1 MERQAVGEVIDIHPK
16 VALLTAIRA
25 TDRPVA
31 FLVGS
36 ALSIDSSGGVPG
48 VADMLGFVR
57 DEIVAKAPTESARY
71 DVDLSG
77 ATAADKYQTAMRWLQ
92 GNLGQDAVNR
102 VIERAV
108 LKARKSGAA
117 SQFVGDG
124 AAGDWILPKGTRD
137 LAKLVVTRNEKFT
150 GPILTTNFDPLL
162 SLAIESSSGRASIRV
177 LDSDGSAG
185 RSVESQVGHVQIV
198 HLHGYWR
205 GSDTLHTATQLK
217 SPRPKLKAS
226 LQNLLRAHTLVVAA
240 YAGWDDAFT
249 DALAGLLDDDEAK
262 VNIVWCFYESDPST
276 IAIRYARLI
285 SRVQPAIRRGRFL
298 AYGGIDCHSI
308 FSELC
313 APSDAAAP
321 AAKAAAKS
329 PVAGWDL
336 VDPAYLRALKPLSQE
351 QVIRYF
357 DGAVPTWRHA
367 VSDAIPRREVV
378 KTLAKWPTQLADLD
392 GDGSMQL
399 ITAAGGEGK
408 TTVLLQ
414 AAADFV
420 RSGDWTVLWR
430 ASPEAKLS
438 PVDLARLGTDT
449 QWLIVAD
456 DAESIARD
464 LAACARSMHEAG
476 QANVDFLLAARDTD
490 WRAARAHEVPWGQW
504 LKVQPEITLR
514 HIGEE
519 DARAI
524 VDAWER
530 FGPKGLGL
538 LANIDHP
545 DARAAALLR
554 ASKEADTRRGD
565 GSLFGGLLA
574 VRFDDAGL
582 LTHVRQLLVHLRG
595 IEIEGSEAKL
605 LDAAVY
611 IALCHAVGIPGIHE
625 AILADLLSV
634 PRERIQTRVV
644 RPLGEESVAVK
655 SASCIVTRHTR
666 VAMAIVTEA
675 YSTFGMDLA
684 ETWSTMVRHTVR
696 ADREQRLPM
705 YWFSK
710 VVHAG
715 PRLRDEL
722 PKSIPEA
729 DRVAAG
735 LSAAHTALEC
745 KPEWLACVV
754 GLAKAY
760 RLAGQHDQ
768 AIQVFRSHLEAA
780 STKVDYQDV
789 IRGFWYEWG
798 VSEGSTAK
806 GGANR
811 GADAWIQG
819 LSVSDHFR
827 PIAISMEQVKRNFAG
842 LGVAFGKLAKPQP
855 SCPFALARRAV
866 AYLGRLVRS
875 DRKGQHYFDKYDR
888 EADLMGTPR
897 PRDSDEALG
906 WLTAGTASAGR
917 LVEDPFLKDLAD
929 PNQITFGM
937 LRRLLGITPN

>member
-1 MERQAVGEVIDIHPK
+1 MIDVHPK
-16 VALLTAIRA
+16 IALLTAIRT

-36 ALSIDSSGGVPG
+36 ALSLDASGGVPG
-48 VADMLGFVR
+48 VEGMLAFVR
-57 DEIVAKAPTESARY
+57 DEVAAKAPAESVRY
-71 DVDLSG
+71 DTDFNG
-77 ATAADKYQTAMRWLQ
+77 ATAADKYQTAIRWLQ

-108 LKARKSGAA
+108 KNARRNEAA
-117 SQFVGDG
+117 PQFVGDG
-124 AAGDWILPKGTRD
+124 EPGEWLFPMGTRD
-137 LAKLVVTRNEKFT
+137 LANLIVTENKKFT

-162 SLAIESSSGRASIRV
+162 SLAIEGSGGHANIRV

-185 RSVESQVGHVQIV
+185 RSVESKAGSVQIV
-198 HLHGYWR
+198 HLHGFWR
-205 GSDTLHTATQLK
+205 GSDTLHTVTQLT
-217 SPRPKLKAS
+217 SARPKLKAS
-226 LQNLLRAHTLVVAA
+226 LQSLLRAHTLVVAA
-240 YAGWDDAFT
+240 YAGWDDVFT
-249 DALAGLLDDDEAK
+249 DALASLLDDDEAK
-262 VNIVWCFYESDPST
+262 VNILWCFYESDPVVIST
-276 IAIRYARLI
+276 RYARLI

-308 FSELC
+308 FSEMST
-313 APSDAAAP
+313 PRAASAP
-321 AAKAAAKS
+321 AARAAKS
-329 PVAGWDL
+329 PIAGWELIDS
-336 VDPAYLRALKPLSQE
+336 AYLEALEPLRQTE
-351 QVIRYF
+351 VIRYF

-367 VSDAIPRREVV
+367 VSDAIPRREIVA
-378 KTLAKWPTQLADLD
+378 TLAKWPAQLADLTDD
-392 GDGSMQL
+392 GCIQL
-399 ITAAGGEGK
+399 VTAAGGEGK

-430 ASPEAKLS
+430 ASPESRLTSGDLAKLGS
-438 PVDLARLGTDT
+438 DT

-456 DAESIARD
+456 DAEGIARD
-464 LAACARSMHEAG
+464 VAACARYMHEAG

-519 DARAI
+519 DAAAI
-524 VDAWER
+524 VDAWGQ

-538 LANIDHP
+538 LASIDDP
-545 DARAAALLR
+545 KARAMALLR

-574 VRFDDAGL
+574 VRFDDTSL
-582 LTHVRQLLVHLRG
+582 LAHVRQLLVHLRS

-611 IALCHAVGIPGIHE
+611 IAVCHAVGIPGIHE
-625 AILADLLSV
+625 AILADLLCV
-634 PRERIQTRVV
+634 PRERIHTRVV

-655 SASCIVTRHTR
+655 SAGCIVTRHSR

-675 YSTFGMDLA
+675 HSTFGIDLA
-684 ETWSTMVRHTVR
+684 ETWATLVRHTVQ

-710 VVHAG
+710 IVHAG

-729 DRVAAG
+729 DRVATG
-735 LSAAHTALEC
+735 LSAARTALEC
-745 KPEWLACVV
+745 KQEWLACVV
-754 GLAKAY
+754 GLGKAY
-760 RLAGQHDQ
+760 RLAGQHDE
-768 AIQVFRSHLEAA
+768 AIQLFRAYLKDAPS
-780 STKVDYQDV
+780 KVDYQDV

-798 VSEGSTAK
+798 VSEGATEKEKAI
-806 GGANR
+806 A

-827 PIAISMEQVKRNFAG
+827 PITIAMEQVKRNFAG
-842 LGVAFGKLAKPQP
+842 LGVAFGKLASPQP
-855 SCPFALARRAV
+855 SCPFALARRGV
-866 AYLGRLVRS
+866 AYLGRFVRS
-875 DRKGQHYFDKYDR
+875 DSKGQHYFDKYDK

-897 PRDSDEALG
+897 PRDSEEAIG
-906 WLTAGTASAGR
+906 WLAAGTASAGR
-917 LVEDPFLKDLAD
+917 LVKDSFLKDLAD
-929 PNQITFGM
+929 PNRITFEM
-937 LRRLLGITPN
+937 LQRLLRIGPAN